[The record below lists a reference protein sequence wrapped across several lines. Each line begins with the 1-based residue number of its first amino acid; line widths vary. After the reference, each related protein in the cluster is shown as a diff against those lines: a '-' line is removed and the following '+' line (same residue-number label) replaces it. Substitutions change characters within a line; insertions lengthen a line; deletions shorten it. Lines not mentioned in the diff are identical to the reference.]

1 MKLPFSIDLKGKVA
15 VVTGGGGVLCSQFAK
30 ALGACG
36 ANVAILNRTLEKG
49 QKVAE
54 TIGENAI
61 ALQAD
66 VLDLQSLEKAR
77 DAIHDKWGKVTILI
91 NGAGGNNPVA
101 TTQDEQFEKNSE
113 GIRDFFQLE
122 LDSVRAVFDL
132 NFQGALLTT
141 QVFAREM
148 VGMPGA
154 SIVNISSMNSFHP
167 LTKVVAYSGAKAAL
181 NNLTEWL
188 ATYFAK
194 SGLRVN
200 AIAPGFFVT
209 GQNRALLFDEKGQ
222 PNARTEKILKAT
234 PMGRFGEPNE
244 LIGTLLYLVSPEAS
258 GFVTGVVIPVDGG
271 FNVYSGV

>member
-15 VVTGGGGVLCSQFAK
+15 VVTGGGGVLCSEFAK

-141 QVFAREM
+141 
-148 VGMPGA
+148 
-154 SIVNISSMNSFHP
+154 
-167 LTKVVAYSGAKAAL
+167 
-181 NNLTEWL
+181 
-188 ATYFAK
+188 
-194 SGLRVN
+194 
-200 AIAPGFFVT
+200 
-209 GQNRALLFDEKGQ
+209 
-222 PNARTEKILKAT
+222 
-234 PMGRFGEPNE
+234 
-244 LIGTLLYLVSPEAS
+244 
-258 GFVTGVVIPVDGG
+258 
-271 FNVYSGV
+271 

>member
-1 MKLPFSIDLKGKVA
+1 MGLPFSIDLKGKVA
-15 VVTGGGGVLCSQFAK
+15 VVTGGGGVLCSEFAK

-36 ANVAILNRTLEKG
+36 AYVAVLNRTLEKG
-49 QKVAE
+49 QKVADA
-54 TIGENAI
+54 IGENAI

-66 VLDLQSLEKAR
+66 VLDVGSLEKAR
-77 DAIHDKWGKVTILI
+77 DAINDKWGKVTILI

-101 TTQDEQFEKNSE
+101 TTQDEQFETNSE
-113 GIRDFFQLE
+113 GIRDFFHLE

-209 GQNRALLFDEKGQ
+209 GQNRALLFDDKGQ